1 MSNIHPTHAGR
12 TAIVDELEYGAD
24 LVKQSAE
31 LTPKSNVNRYECS
44 GCQKTNDDAVIKL
57 ACSQSECSHS
67 LWSTCTVACASLVQA
82 VIMNTVQAI
91 DFLRP

>member
-1 MSNIHPTHAGR
+1 MSNIHIHYPTLAGH

-44 GCQKTNDDAVIKL
+44 SCQKTNDDAVIKL
-57 ACSQSECSHS
+57 AKINYCMQP
-67 LWSTCTVACASLVQA
+67 
-82 VIMNTVQAI
+82 I
-91 DFLRP
+91 

>member
-1 MSNIHPTHAGR
+1 MHVSNIHIYHPTHAGR

-44 GCQKTNDDAVIKL
+44 GRQKTKL
-57 ACSQSECSHS
+57 MMTQS
-67 LWSTCTVACASLVQA
+67 
-82 VIMNTVQAI
+82 
-91 DFLRP
+91 